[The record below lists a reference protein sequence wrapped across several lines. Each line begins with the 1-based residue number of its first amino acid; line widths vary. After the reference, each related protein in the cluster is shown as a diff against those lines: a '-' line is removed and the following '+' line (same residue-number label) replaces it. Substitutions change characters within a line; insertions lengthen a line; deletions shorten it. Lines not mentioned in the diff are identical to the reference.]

1 MNKYIPIPHAA
12 TALVALT
19 LAMPAFAQD
28 IEDEEPPEAIEA
40 PTVVVPDDQGPAI
53 EWKAEKVPDAEPAAR
68 NVGNAREAVLA
79 ALKEA
84 GLKRGYDKGRD
95 AIIAVGTAKV
105 KVDNPADSAA
115 FLPARNM
122 LVSEAMLMAK
132 SEIITRIRATYS
144 AEERA
149 RTIVG
154 TPENEVFA
162 KSGVLPPPD
171 PDVEV
176 RENETTTEEFA
187 RMPLFG
193 ANCIVQKESF
203 RGGEYMV
210 AVAMVWSRKL
220 QESGFATLMGKP
232 HKEIPGKA
240 TLEGWLDSIKPED
253 IACMIGSRNYVDKDG
268 YRHFIGIAS
277 GKNER
282 NSDRIAL
289 EAAAKRHALFAM
301 FADVDTYSYVKEQ
314 MSIHDGKLP
323 DAVKQNMLQNV
334 GQRIQNLN
342 VEGLGIQ
349 WETTVIQPF
358 AGKEVTVVVAAID
371 PVLAKEARRIF
382 RDSFAK
388 AMALAIK
395 NSENPL
401 AGLKPAT
408 VESGKNGG
416 DSGNGQRDPIEG
428 VGGDP
433 TVNMNF

>member
-1 MNKYIPIPHAA
+1 MDRHIA
-12 TALVALT
+12 TAFAAAAL
-19 LAMPAFAQD
+19 LAAPAFAQD
-28 IEDEEPPEAIEA
+28 IEDEEPPAAVEA
-40 PTVVVPDDQGPAI
+40 PTVVVPDDKGPAI
-53 EWKAEKVPDAEPAAR
+53 EWKAERAPDAEPAAR
-68 NVGNAREAVLA
+68 NVGDARKAVDA
-79 ALKEA
+79 ALKDA
-84 GLKRGYDKGRD
+84 GLRRGYDRKSD
-95 AIIAVGTAKV
+95 AIVEVGYASV
-105 KVDNPADSAA
+105 KVDNPAESAA

-132 SEIITRIRATYS
+132 SHIVARIRATYS

-162 KSGVLPPPD
+162 RSGVLPPPDRD

-176 RENETTTEEFA
+176 RENETVFEEVA

-203 RGGEYMV
+203 LGGEYMV
-210 AVAMVWSRKL
+210 AVALVWSRKL
-220 QESGFATLMGKP
+220 QESGFATLMGRP

-268 YRHFIGIAS
+268 NRNFIGIAA
-277 GKNER
+277 GGEER
-282 NSDRIAL
+282 KSDRIAL

-301 FADVDTYSYVKEQ
+301 FGDVDAYSYVKEQ
-314 MSIHDGKLP
+314 MSIRDGKLP
-323 DAVKQNMLQNV
+323 DKVKRDVLNNV
-334 GQRIQNLN
+334 GQRIQGLN

-349 WETTVIQPF
+349 WETTAVQPF

-371 PVLAKEARRIF
+371 PVLAKESRRIF

-388 AMALAIK
+388 AMALDIK
-395 NSENPL
+395 NREDPL
-401 AGLKPAT
+401 AGVQPAT
-408 VESGKNGG
+408 VEGDGNGG
-416 DSGNGQRDPIEG
+416 GGRGKVRRPPVEG

-433 TVNMNF
+433 TVNRNF

>member
-1 MNKYIPIPHAA
+1 MKNTFATMLAGAA
-12 TALVALT
+12 L
-19 LAMPAFAQD
+19 LAAPAFAQD
-28 IEDEEPPEAIEA
+28 IEDEEPPAAVET

-53 EWKAEKVPDAEPAAR
+53 EWKAEKAPDAEPAAR
-68 NVGNAREAVLA
+68 NVGNAKEAVLA

-84 GLKRGYDKGRD
+84 GLKRGYDQGRD

-105 KVDNPADSAA
+105 KVDNPAESAA

-132 SEIITRIRATYS
+132 AEIITRIRTTYT

-149 RTIVG
+149 KTIVG

-162 KSGVLPPPD
+162 RSGVLPPPD
-171 PDVEV
+171 RDPAAEV
-176 RENETTTEEFA
+176 RENETMTEELA

-220 QESGFATLMGKP
+220 QESGFATLIGKP

-268 YRHFIGIAS
+268 NRNFIGIAA
-277 GKNER
+277 GEEER
-282 NSDRIAL
+282 SSDRIAL

-301 FADVDTYSYVKEQ
+301 FADVDAYYYVKEQ
-314 MSIHDGKLP
+314 MAIHDGKLP
-323 DAVKQNMLQNV
+323 DKVKRDVLRNI
-334 GQRIQNLN
+334 GQRIQSLN

-349 WETTVIQPF
+349 WETTAVQPF

-371 PVLAKEARRIF
+371 PVLAKESRRIF

-388 AMALAIK
+388 AMALAVK

-401 AGLKPAT
+401 AGVGPAP
-408 VESGKNGG
+408 VEGDENGG
-416 DSGNGQRDPIEG
+416 GGSRTGRRPPVEG

-433 TVNMNF
+433 TVNLNF